1 MTDDSSAFPLY
12 PKAPLAARR
21 VMDDDER
28 ELWGRRVKDVSARNT
43 LIEKYFP
50 LVDVNTQNVVDTIL
64 AAIEES
70 DFRQAAVVGF
80 MESLDE
86 FEPDRGLTFEDF
98 SSLKI
103 RAAILEEL
111 RNYIQE

>member
-12 PKAPLAARR
+12 PKAPLTARR

-28 ELWGRRVKDVSARNT
+28 ELWDRRTRDATARNA

-50 LVDVNTQNVVDTIL
+50 LVDVNSQNVIDTIL
-64 AAIEES
+64 AAIEEG
-70 DFRQAAVVGF
+70 DFRQAAAVGF

-86 FEPDRGLTFEDF
+86 FDPDRGMTFEDF

-111 RNYIQE
+111 RNYTEE